1 MVSYPSDWKREKL
14 GDCIDRYI
22 NGTSLEEFFTK
33 NSSNRVISL
42 GNYSEDGKY
51 IDDGNRIV
59 INSKTSKYLVDK
71 DDLCMVLNDKGNGRL
86 VGKVI
91 LIEKDN
97 EYIINQRS
105 LRLVINKDKVLSIFL
120 HQLINSEVFRS
131 KLVKYIQGNTQVYI
145 NPPAI
150 MEIEIDI
157 PKNRDEQKVIS
168 KALLTFDKH
177 IENHSKLIEKKKM
190 IRDGA
195 VENLVSGKKR
205 LSNFSGKWDY
215 KPVKSITK
223 EVITGGTPSTNIKE
237 YWGGSVPWLASTEIH
252 QKNIKNATKNI
263 SGLGLLNSSAKIAPK
278 DSVLIALAGQGKTR
292 GTAAIL
298 GKDMAI
304 NQSLAALVCNE
315 DNYYK
320 FLFYAIEMN
329 YEALRELSSGDGGRG
344 GLNKKLIKDFKIN
357 IPLDKNE
364 QITIANILSSMDKE
378 IENLEKEKEKY
389 IQLKS
394 GAMDDLLTGKI
405 RLV

>member
-1 MVSYPSDWKREKL
+1 MVNYPKDWGEITL
-14 GDCIDRYI
+14 GDSLSYTQPNKYISNVMQDKGKNPVLTAGKSFILGYSNETNIYENITEILFDDFTTEVRYI
-22 NGTSLEEFFTK
+22 DFNFLVRSSATKFLSLKNEENNLRFLYYKLANLNYVIESHERHWIKKFAGFSMK
-33 NSSNRVISL
+33 VPKIEEQNEVVEVIS
-42 GNYSEDGKY
+42 Y
-51 IDDGNRIV
+51 
-59 INSKTSKYLVDK
+59 
-71 DDLCMVLNDKGNGRL
+71 
-86 VGKVI
+86 
-91 LIEKDN
+91 
-97 EYIINQRS
+97 
-105 LRLVINKDKVLSIFL
+105 
-120 HQLINSEVFRS
+120 
-131 KLVKYIQGNTQVYI
+131 
-145 NPPAI
+145 
-150 MEIEIDI
+150 
-157 PKNRDEQKVIS
+157 
-168 KALLTFDKH
+168 FDKH
-177 IENHSKLIEKKKM
+177 IENLSKLIEKKKM

-195 VENLVSGKKR
+195 VVDLVSGKKR

-215 KPVKSITK
+215 KPVKLITK

-298 GKDMAI
+298 EKDMAI

-344 GLNKKLIKDFKIN
+344 GLNKKLIKDFKIS

-364 QITIANILSSMDKE
+364 QIAIANILSYMDKE

-389 IQLKS
+389 IHLKS

>member
-59 INSKTSKYLVDK
+59 INSKTLKYLVDK

-91 LIEKDN
+91 LVEKDN

-157 PKNRDEQKVIS
+157 PKNRDEQKAIS
-168 KALLTFDKH
+168 KVLLSFDKH
-177 IENHSKLIEKKKM
+177 IGNLSKLIEKKKM

-195 VENLVSGKKR
+195 VEDLISGDSRLSTFSDEWINNKMEDIAVINQGLQIPISSRQTYKTKNNYLYITIEFLKENNSKRYYVENPPTNTVCNKDSILMTRTGNTGQVVTGVSGVFHNNFFDIKYDKSKIDNNFLYYLLISKR
-205 LSNFSGKWDY
+205 YNTEIINVAGVSTIPDLKHKDFYNI
-215 KPVKSITK
+215 SINYPK
-223 EVITGGTPSTNIKE
+223 DIKE
-237 YWGGSVPWLASTEIH
+237 QKEI
-252 QKNIKNATKNI
+252 
-263 SGLGLLNSSAKIAPK
+263 AKI
-278 DSVLIALAGQGKTR
+278 L
-292 GTAAIL
+292 
-298 GKDMAI
+298 M
-304 NQSLAALVCNE
+304 
-315 DNYYK
+315 
-320 FLFYAIEMN
+320 
-329 YEALRELSSGDGGRG
+329 
-344 GLNKKLIKDFKIN
+344 
-357 IPLDKNE
+357 
-364 QITIANILSSMDKE
+364 SMDKE

-389 IQLKS
+389 LQLKS
-394 GAMDDLLTGKI
+394 GAMDDLLTGRI

>member
-1 MVSYPSDWKREKL
+1 MVNYPSDWKREKL
-14 GDCIDRYI
+14 GNCIDRYI

-157 PKNRDEQKVIS
+157 PENRDEQKVIS

-177 IENHSKLIEKKKM
+177 IENLSKLIEKKKM
-190 IRDGA
+190 IRDG
-195 VENLVSGKKR
+195 
-205 LSNFSGKWDY
+205 
-215 KPVKSITK
+215 SIEDLMT
-223 EVITGGTPSTNIKE
+223 
-237 YWGGSVPWLASTEIH
+237 
-252 QKNIKNATKNI
+252 
-263 SGLGLLNSSAKIAPK
+263 
-278 DSVLIALAGQGKTR
+278 GKTR
-292 GTAAIL
+292 LDGFEDAWKEVKLCNVTEILTGLTYSPEDVKKNGLLVLRSSNIQNDKLVFNDNVYVDESKIYSSRVKVGDIIMCVRNGSSSLIGKTAIVREKIDATFGAFMSNLRCYDFISKGFIYYFFKTSKFREEVDKIL
-298 GKDMAI
+298 GATI
-304 NQSLAALVCNE
+304 NQITKS
-315 DNYYK
+315 D
-320 FLFYAIEMN
+320 
-329 YEALRELSSGDGGRG
+329 
-344 GLNKKLIKDFKIN
+344 LNKLVFTVPTDIK
-357 IPLDKNE
+357 E
-364 QITIANILSSMDKE
+364 QEAIASILTSMDKE

>member
-1 MVSYPSDWKREKL
+1 MVNYPSDWDKIKLLELMTPYNGLSGKSGNDFINGKEKYINYLSVFNNTVIEVATEKVNIYNGEIQNIVNKGDVLFTQSSETAEEVGMASTYLGDEKVYLNSFCFGARKKREF
-14 GDCIDRYI
+14 DSFFMV
-22 NGTSLEEFFTK
+22 SLL
-33 NSSNRVISL
+33 R
-42 GNYSEDGKY
+42 
-51 IDDGNRIV
+51 
-59 INSKTSKYLVDK
+59 SKTVRDKISKEGQGSTRYNLSPTR
-71 DDLCMVLNDKGNGRL
+71 LLN
-86 VGKVI
+86 
-91 LIEKDN
+91 
-97 EYIINQRS
+97 
-105 LRLVINKDKVLSIFL
+105 
-120 HQLINSEVFRS
+120 
-131 KLVKYIQGNTQVYI
+131 
-145 NPPAI
+145 
-150 MEIEIDI
+150 IEINM
-157 PKNRDEQKVIS
+157 PKDVDEQKAIS
-168 KALLTFDKH
+168 KVMLTFDKH
-177 IENHSKLIEKKKM
+177 IENLSKLIEKKKM

-195 VENLVSGKKR
+195 VEDLVSGEKR
-205 LSNFSGKWDY
+205 LSNFSGEWDY

-223 EVITGGTPSTNIKE
+223 DVITGGTPSTNIKE
-237 YWGGSVPWLASTEIH
+237 YWGGSIPWLASTEIH
-252 QKNIKNATKNI
+252 QKNIRNATKNI
-263 SGLGLLNSSAKIAPK
+263 SDLGLLNSSAKIAPK

-298 GKDMAI
+298 GKNMAI

-364 QITIANILSSMDKE
+364 QTAIADILSSMDKE

-389 IQLKS
+389 LQLKS